1 MTLADY
7 ARFALLIALGVL
19 SFIVFLVAGTLVGLM
34 FVDPYGCRCVHPFP
48 PVGLYVL
55 GVLGILLLIPAIR
68 TAVNDAPEYL
78 EKVGLTSYMTIALI
92 VISILVFIIIL

>member
-55 GVLGILLLIPAIR
+55 GLLGILLLIPAIR

-78 EKVGLTSYMTIALI
+78 EKVGLTSYATIALI

>member
-7 ARFALLIALGVL
+7 ARFALIIALGVL

-34 FVDPYGCRCVHPFP
+34 FVDPYGCRCVYPFP

-55 GVLGILLLIPAIR
+55 GLLGILLLIPAIR
-68 TAVNDAPEYL
+68 TAVIDAPEKL
-78 EKVGLTSYMTIALI
+78 EKFGLTSYAALAVFLISVVVVI
-92 VISILVFIIIL
+92 VIL

>member
-34 FVDPYGCRCVHPFP
+34 FVDPYGCRCVYPFP

-55 GVLGILLLIPAIR
+55 GILGLLLLIPMVR
-68 TAVNDAPEYL
+68 TAVVDAPEAL
-78 EKVGLTSYMTIALI
+78 ERIGLTSNAAIATSIISVLVLI
-92 VISILVFIIIL
+92 VVL

>member
-48 PVGLYVL
+48 PVRLYVL
-55 GVLGILLLIPAIR
+55 GLLGILLLIPAIR

-78 EKVGLTSYMTIALI
+78 EKAGLTSYATLALI
-92 VISILVFIIIL
+92 IVSILVLILIL

>member
-7 ARFALLIALGVL
+7 ARFALIIALGVL

-34 FVDPYGCRCVHPFP
+34 YVDPYGCRCVQPFP

-55 GVLGILLLIPAIR
+55 GFLGLLLLIPAIR
-68 TAVNDAPEYL
+68 TAVIDAPEQL
-78 EKVGLTSYMTIALI
+78 EKFGLTSYMALAI
-92 VISILVFIIIL
+92 IIISILVLIVVL

>member
-78 EKVGLTSYMTIALI
+78 EKAGLTSYATIALI
-92 VISILVFIIIL
+92 VISILVLILIL

>member
-7 ARFALLIALGVL
+7 ARFALIIGLGVL

-34 FVDPYGCRCVHPFP
+34 FIDPYGCRCIHPLP

-55 GVLGILLLIPAIR
+55 GLLGLLLLIPAIR
-68 TAVNDAPEYL
+68 TAAIDAPEYL
-78 EKVGLTSYMTIALI
+78 EKIGLTSYMAIALAI
-92 VISILVFIIIL
+92 ISIIVVVLVL

>member
-78 EKVGLTSYMTIALI
+78 EKVGLTSYATIALI

>member
-19 SFIVFLVAGTLVGLM
+19 SFIVFLVAGTLLGLM
-34 FVDPYGCRCVHPFP
+34 YVDPTGCRCIYPFP

-55 GVLGILLLIPAIR
+55 GIFGLLLLFPMIR
-68 TAVNDAPEYL
+68 TAIVDAPEYL
-78 EKVGLTSYMTIALI
+78 EKLGLTTNAAIATIIISLVVLI
-92 VISILVFIIIL
+92 VIL

>member
-55 GVLGILLLIPAIR
+55 GLLGILLLIPAIR

-78 EKVGLTSYMTIALI
+78 EKAGLTSYATLALI
-92 VISILVFIIIL
+92 IVSILVLILIL

>member
-19 SFIVFLVAGTLVGLM
+19 SVIVFLVAGTLVGLM
-34 FVDPYGCRCVHPFP
+34 FVDPYGCQCVHPFP

-55 GVLGILLLIPAIR
+55 GLLGILLLIPAIR
-68 TAVNDAPEYL
+68 TAVVDAPEYL
-78 EKVGLTSYMTIALI
+78 EKIGLNTNAAIATIIISIVVLI
-92 VISILVFIIIL
+92 VIL

>member
-7 ARFALLIALGVL
+7 ARFALIIALGIL

-34 FVDPYGCRCVHPFP
+34 YVDPTGCRCVYPFP

-55 GVLGILLLIPAIR
+55 GLLGLLLLIPAIR
-68 TAVNDAPEYL
+68 TAVIDAPEYL
-78 EKVGLTSYMTIALI
+78 EKLGLTSYMALAIAI
-92 VISILVFIIIL
+92 FSILVFIIVL

>member
-34 FVDPYGCRCVHPFP
+34 YVDPYGCQCIKPFP

-55 GVLGILLLIPAIR
+55 GLLGILLLIPAIR
-68 TAVNDAPEYL
+68 TAVNDAPEKL
-78 EKVGLTSYMTIALI
+78 EKAGLTSYMTLALI
-92 VISILVFIIIL
+92 IISILVLIVIL

>member
-34 FVDPYGCRCVHPFP
+34 YVDPTGCQCVYPFP

-55 GVLGILLLIPAIR
+55 GFLGLLLLYPMIR
-68 TAVNDAPEYL
+68 TAVIDAPEHL
-78 EKVGLTSYMTIALI
+78 EKVGLTSYTAMALI
-92 VISILVFIIIL
+92 IISILVLIVVL

>member
-34 FVDPYGCRCVHPFP
+34 YVDPYGCRCIHPFP

-55 GVLGILLLIPAIR
+55 GFLGLLLLIPAIR
-68 TAVNDAPEYL
+68 TAVIDAPEKL
-78 EKVGLTSYMTIALI
+78 EKWGLTTTWTLVMIL
-92 VISILVFIIIL
+92 ISILVLIVIL

>member
-7 ARFALLIALGVL
+7 ARFALLIALGIL

-34 FVDPYGCRCVHPFP
+34 YVDPYGCRCIHPFP

-55 GVLGILLLIPAIR
+55 GFLGILLLIPAIR

-78 EKVGLTSYMTIALI
+78 EKLGLTSYATIALI
-92 VISILVFIIIL
+92 LISILVLIVIL

>member
-7 ARFALLIALGVL
+7 ARFGLIIALGVL

-34 FVDPYGCRCVHPFP
+34 YVDPYGCRCVHPFP

-55 GVLGILLLIPAIR
+55 GFLGLLLLIPAIR
-68 TAVNDAPEYL
+68 TAVIDAPEKL
-78 EKVGLTSYMTIALI
+78 ETLGLTSYVAIAVI
-92 VISILVFIIIL
+92 VISILVLIIVL

>member
-7 ARFALLIALGVL
+7 ARFALLIGLGVL

-34 FVDPYGCRCVHPFP
+34 FVDPSGCRCVHPFP

-55 GVLGILLLIPAIR
+55 GLLGLLLLIPAIR
-68 TAVNDAPEYL
+68 TAVIDAPEYL
-78 EKVGLTSYMTIALI
+78 EKLGLTSYMAIALI
-92 VISILVFIIIL
+92 IISILVLIIIL

>member
-55 GVLGILLLIPAIR
+55 GLLGLLLLIPAIR

-78 EKVGLTSYMTIALI
+78 EKAGLTSYATIALI

>member
-7 ARFALLIALGVL
+7 ARFALLIVLGVL
-19 SFIVFLVAGTLVGLM
+19 SFIVFLVSGTLLGLM

-55 GVLGILLLIPAIR
+55 GILGILLLIPPIR

-78 EKVGLTSYMTIALI
+78 EKLGLTTTWGI
-92 VISILVFIIIL
+92 VTILVSIVVLIIIL